1 MPWLSK
7 SPLITPIPAKTPLF
21 STFPV
26 IVAALDLAESPSI
39 NLDPFAI
46 STLLAIDP
54 VSFSVP
60 SLTIVS
66 PLYVF
71 LPLKVSR
78 PLPVFLMP
86 ICVTLGIFVGLF

>member
-26 IVAALDLAESPSI
+26 ILALDLAEFPSM
-39 NLDPFAI
+39 NLASFAI
-46 STLLAIDP
+46 STLLVIDP

-71 LPLKVSR
+71 
-78 PLPVFLMP
+78 
-86 ICVTLGIFVGLF
+86 